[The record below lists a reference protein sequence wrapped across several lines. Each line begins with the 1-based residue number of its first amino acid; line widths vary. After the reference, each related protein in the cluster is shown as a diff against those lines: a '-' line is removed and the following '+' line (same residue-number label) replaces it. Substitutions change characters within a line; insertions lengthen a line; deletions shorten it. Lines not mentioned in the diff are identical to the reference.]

1 MNRQSSDSS
10 SFFRSSHMQSPPNKN
25 TDITD
30 VQMNDT
36 GFFMKTVDFG
46 RRDLLNKSDDE
57 FTALNIFKS

>member
-1 MNRQSSDSS
+1 
-10 SFFRSSHMQSPPNKN
+10 MQSPPNKN